1 MSQANSQTAA
11 DVAGYGRVSS
21 AIRIGAWFGSDP
33 LSAVAGTGACKVGAA
48 DEMEAYFVA
57 IDDDG

>member
-1 MSQANSQTAA
+1 MPGIA
-11 DVAGYGRVSS
+11 DIAGYGRVSS

-33 LSAVAGTGACKVGAA
+33 LSAVAGTLACKVGAA